1 MDKIQSAYEMFDVLY
16 DILEEYEHDTSEHE
30 KCGMDT
36 RYQRDFIIRAREAL
50 NNFSPGCIT
59 KPLYWEE

>member
-1 MDKIQSAYEMFDVLY
+1 MDKIQAAYEMFDVLY
-16 DILEEYEHDTSEHE
+16 DILEEYEFDAEWHE
-30 KCGMDT
+30 KRGWEMG
-36 RYQRDFIIRAREAL
+36 RQRNVITRAREAL